1 MPAVPS
7 TWLSWGQSAQDE
19 SLVRPGPQGPPAAV
33 SPTAAVTRLGDSG
46 AQRSPQR
53 RPPHLSTLP
62 GPRGRRALPTVGAI
76 SPLFYFKTQGKC
88 DKNPVLRLISK

>member
-19 SLVRPGPQGPPAAV
+19 SLVRPGSQGPPAAV
-33 SPTAAVTRLGDSG
+33 SPTAAVTRSGDRG
-46 AQRSPQR
+46 AQRPPQR

-62 GPRGRRALPTVGAI
+62 GPRGRRALQQLGPFLLCSI
-76 SPLFYFKTQGKC
+76 
-88 DKNPVLRLISK
+88 LRLRENVIRILC